1 MIGKIIP
8 YYKII
13 EKLGKGGMGVVY
25 KAEDTKLKVKV
36 GYQIPASMEGRALEL
51 KRRQQRDHHPT
62 KIIN

>member
-1 MIGKIIP
+1 MMIGKIIP

-13 EKLGKGGMGVVY
+13 EKLGKGVVY